1 MPNGRRYKNYPHVEV
16 RATTPEFG
24 DYLARSKG
32 LIASPSRGVV
42 TQVTDAHSRLPC
54 TGKRSRPQP
63 LRPRPEHLRGP
74 DGSGRAP

>member
-42 TQVTDAHSRLPC
+42 TQVTDAHSRLPS

-63 LRPRPEHLRGP
+63 PRPRPEHLRGP